1 MVRWHQKIILFH
13 QVLFGKKLSEVKAKY
28 SSGRS
33 VSNKQNNVFVK
44 EFHYGLMSLQLKKS
58 TNKEEDAYF
67 KDFLDNLDNDSSIAE
82 KLGIIKVTFER
93 ESANFNNAKTQL
105 SGYKS
110 RQILGIAPM
119 GYAACIIIII
129 N

>member
-1 MVRWHQKIILFH
+1 MDKNWFYFIRKKGLFH
-13 QVLFGKKLSEVKAKY
+13 KNKINGKMAPKNNTVSSSHVQKKISEVKAKY

-33 VSNKQNNVFVK
+33 VSNKQNKVFVK

-67 KDFLDNLDNDSSIAE
+67 KDLLDNLDNDSSVAD

-93 ESANFNNAKTQL
+93 ESANFKNAKNQL
-105 SGYKS
+105 SG
-110 RQILGIAPM
+110 
-119 GYAACIIIII
+119 
-129 N
+129 